1 MAALTTERLERAAAE
16 YAERE
21 PLATV
26 ETERL
31 ETLPD
36 AFADGSFLWKDAEW
50 VVRWYARRPLRGD
63 AHPAESAF
71 RENDWDAIEAA
82 IDDAVDAAEADDT
95 RDALEV
101 LTNLSGFDV
110 PVASAYLAYIDPDR
124 YLVVDDRLWETVA
137 AHTDLD
143 PPVPEPIGVDDY
155 LAYLECCRDLA
166 RTHELELVAVY
177 RALWRVG

>member
-1 MAALTTERLERAAAE
+1 MAALSTERLERAAAE

-50 VVRWYARRPLRGD
+50 VVRWFARRPLRG
-63 AHPAESAF
+63 APHPAESAF
-71 RENDWDAIEAA
+71 RDNDWDALEVA
-82 IDDAVDAAEADDT
+82 IDDAVDAANADNTRAAIEA
-95 RDALEV
+95 
-101 LTNLSGFDV
+101 LTDLSGVDI

-124 YLVVDDRLWETVA
+124 YLVVDERLWGTVA
-137 AHTDLD
+137 THTDLETPVSD
-143 PPVPEPIGVDDY
+143 PIDIDDY
-155 LAYLECCRDLA
+155 LAYLERCRDLA
-166 RTHELELVAVY
+166 RTHNLELVALY